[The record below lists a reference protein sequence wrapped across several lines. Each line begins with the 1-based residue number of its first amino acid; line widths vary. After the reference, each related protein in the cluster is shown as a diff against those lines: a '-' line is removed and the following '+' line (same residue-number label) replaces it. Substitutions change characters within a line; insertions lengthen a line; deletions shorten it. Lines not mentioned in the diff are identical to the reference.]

1 VSVTVVDDGQGGRF
15 REGAGLRGMRAR
27 LAAAGGR
34 LSIDA
39 DGSGTRIAAAI
50 PATAQ

>member
-1 VSVTVVDDGQGGRF
+1 
-15 REGAGLRGMRAR
+15 MRAR

-34 LSIDA
+34 LSIHV

-50 PATAQ
+50 PATAR